1 MITSNN
7 YCKISGGGGN
17 SLSGNYAVCARGS
30 EFPSTHNGLGAL
42 CAWEAACLLLF
53 FFLSIPILF
62 NYLNVPAFKGVMRME
77 SCFLRNANCACWE
90 LFSINLTGV
99 AGALCASDCRVNV
112 FCFITSI
119 FYSNSLKKQKC
130 QQGSPLVKPI
140 FLYCK
145 SFYFEINHHKIK
157 NQL

>member
-42 CAWEAACLLLF
+42 CAWEATCLLLF

-77 SCFLRNANCACWE
+77 SCFLRNANCAC
-90 LFSINLTGV
+90 
-99 AGALCASDCRVNV
+99 
-112 FCFITSI
+112 
-119 FYSNSLKKQKC
+119 
-130 QQGSPLVKPI
+130 
-140 FLYCK
+140 
-145 SFYFEINHHKIK
+145 
-157 NQL
+157 